1 MTHDSISG
9 TMLLV
14 GGLMV
19 LMPMLFAGALLGA
32 LWYRNRQQRSGEVE
46 GESEQRAANGA
57 QGVGNSAT

>member
-1 MTHDSISG
+1 
-9 TMLLV
+9 MLLV